1 MLLRPC
7 GATVGRSFSDLSLG
21 GRWGFSPQALAKE
34 PSALWTLIR
43 GDHHCAK
50 GPARGGRAALAGVT
64 PRNGRGATRNMR
76 GSPYPSRLS
85 PRHLPR
91 WGRGLGWSRSGGAP
105 LRSPR
110 FAHACALRHRGKR
123 RRPPAEAGGGYACSS
138 GHAALRKTAP
148 SRTCHLRDAGAPRP
162 RPSPEGLRPSG
173 LPFGGLEQGRRHG
186 AQQARR
192 ACGGHG
198 AQRVRRDAV
207 VRGPRG
213 ALPPGPPFPGLPGPN
228 PG

>member
-123 RRPPAEAGGGYACSS
+123 RRPPAEAGGGYCCS
-138 GHAALRKTAP
+138 
-148 SRTCHLRDAGAPRP
+148 
-162 RPSPEGLRPSG
+162 
-173 LPFGGLEQGRRHG
+173 F
-186 AQQARR
+186 
-192 ACGGHG
+192 GHG
-198 AQRVRRDAV
+198 RWAWSRGYSGTVQKNTASAGGDPCGCCAFV
-207 VRGPRG
+207 VILLARFHGSGSTCRFHRKRTAAGRG
-213 ALPPGPPFPGLPGPN
+213 AFPPGEGGRAQ
-228 PG
+228 